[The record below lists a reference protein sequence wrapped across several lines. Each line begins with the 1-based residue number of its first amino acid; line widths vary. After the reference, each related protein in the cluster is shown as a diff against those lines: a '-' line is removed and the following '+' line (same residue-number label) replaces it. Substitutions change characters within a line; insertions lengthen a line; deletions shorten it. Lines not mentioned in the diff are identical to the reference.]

1 VVKDDGVRPRIL
13 VAFTTTLLATAAC
26 SSGGGPDLRPQS
38 PSTSSSPSASS
49 TPSTPSSLPGS
60 SSTDPSSSASPRG
73 SSTPPPRDPVER
85 VFAAM
90 SEAERVGQLLMVDCP
105 STGVSAATVQ
115 AIRADHVG
123 SIILD
128 GTTTAGQQAVAQV
141 SRQAEDDN
149 PSAAKLFIATDQ
161 EGGLVQRLQG
171 AGFSRI
177 PSGVEQGSIPPAT
190 LQADARDWG
199 GQLRGAGVTVDLA
212 PVLDTVP
219 VGQGPN
225 PPIGDLER
233 QYGSTPAA
241 VTAHGVAVARGLAQA
256 GVVATVKHFPG
267 LGRVSGN
274 TDETG
279 GVTDTVTT
287 RRDPYLAPFRA
298 AIRAR
303 VPFVMVST
311 AIYSRID
318 PGTPA
323 AFSKTIITGMLRHD
337 LGFTGVVITDD
348 VGHAAQ
354 VAGVPVADRAV
365 RFVRAGG
372 DIVLTVDA
380 SQAGTM
386 AQALLVEAG
395 RDASF
400 KQLVDAAVLRVLR
413 AKQAAGLLG

>member
-1 VVKDDGVRPRIL
+1 
-13 VAFTTTLLATAAC
+13 
-26 SSGGGPDLRPQS
+26 
-38 PSTSSSPSASS
+38 
-49 TPSTPSSLPGS
+49 
-60 SSTDPSSSASPRG
+60 
-73 SSTPPPRDPVER
+73 
-85 VFAAM
+85 
-90 SEAERVGQLLMVDCP
+90 
-105 STGVSAATVQ
+105 
-115 AIRADHVG
+115 
-123 SIILD
+123 
-128 GTTTAGQQAVAQV
+128 
-141 SRQAEDDN
+141 
-149 PSAAKLFIATDQ
+149 
-161 EGGLVQRLQG
+161 
-171 AGFSRI
+171 
-177 PSGVEQGSIPPAT
+177 
-190 LQADARDWG
+190 
-199 GQLRGAGVTVDLA
+199 
-212 PVLDTVP
+212 
-219 VGQGPN
+219 
-225 PPIGDLER
+225 
-233 QYGSTPAA
+233 
-241 VTAHGVAVARGLAQA
+241 
-256 GVVATVKHFPG
+256 
-267 LGRVSGN
+267 VSGN

-279 GVTDTVTT
+279 GVTDRVTT
-287 RRDPYLAPFRA
+287 RHDPYLAPFRA

-386 AQALLVEAG
+386 AQALLAEAG